1 VISYVLFC
9 LYFKILNA
17 FQMAFEAPVDNV
29 ATCSYTNW
37 VPEREAGAAWEKMAR
52 EITRPRQRY

>member
-1 VISYVLFC
+1 
-9 LYFKILNA
+9 
-17 FQMAFEAPVDNV
+17 MAFEAPVDNV

-52 EITRPRQRY
+52 DPNKDTDKGPKFI

>member
-1 VISYVLFC
+1 
-9 LYFKILNA
+9 
-17 FQMAFEAPVDNV
+17 MAFEAPVDNV

-52 EITRPRQRY
+52 DPDKDTDKGPKFT